1 MPTHSTAPIDRS
13 PLTRTLPVVFGALGL
28 SLALAACAAFHLE
41 RPRISLI
48 DVGLE
53 NVSLLQSSLVLNLRV
68 ENPNSFR
75 LPIDRGIYTIYLA
88 GERVGIGSTRTP
100 LAVPAH
106 GTSDQQ
112 IVLQLDNLRLL
123 SRLRDLVDRRNVGY
137 RIEADHYISG
147 FRSRA
152 LHSVAEGQLDASRF
166 DLTR

>member
-1 MPTHSTAPIDRS
+1 MTLHSPTLARQRHFI
-13 PLTRTLPVVFGALGL
+13 RTLLVLALPP
-28 SLALAACAAFHLE
+28 ALAACAVFHLE
-41 RPRISLI
+41 RPRVSLV

-75 LPIDRGIYTIYLA
+75 LPIDRGIYTIFL
-88 GERVGIGSTRTP
+88 GGDRVGVGSTRTP
-100 LAVPAH
+100 LDVPAH

-112 IVLQLDNLRLL
+112 IVIQLDNLRVL
-123 SRLRDLVDRRNVGY
+123 SRLRDLIDRRTVGY
-137 RIEADHYISG
+137 RIEADHYITG
-147 FRSRA
+147 FRSQA

>member
-1 MPTHSTAPIDRS
+1 MFSHSPNRFGPR
-13 PLTRTLPVVFGALGL
+13 PLARTLLVLILPFALG
-28 SLALAACAAFHLE
+28 ACAAFHLE
-41 RPRISLI
+41 RPRVSLV

-75 LPIDRGIYTIYLA
+75 LPIDRGIYTIFL
-88 GERVGIGSTRTP
+88 GGDRVGVGSTRTP
-100 LAVPAH
+100 LDVAAH

-112 IVLQLDNLRLL
+112 IVIQLDNLRVL
-123 SRLRDLVDRRNVGY
+123 SRLRDLIDRRTVGY
-137 RIEADHYISG
+137 RIEADHYITG
-147 FRSRA
+147 FRSQA